1 MLEGGP
7 IVLII
12 CAIVGASAC
21 ATRFYIRVV
30 TTHRTDFLELG
41 LIFATVMQLTQI
53 GMQLRVFQ
61 LLPTT
66 AENHAHFLEAQKL
79 TFAGTFPY
87 FASLWAVKIS
97 INILHIRLTRSFR
110 RIQFLATCH
119 LYFLIGTWPFLYIT
133 YILACWPVSRKWSTP
148 PTRSCGPI
156 RTAWDFWAHF
166 AIHLATDF
174 TLCVLPFPALLKVSE
189 RRLRIAICLVYSIA
203 FVDIIVSVTRIVL
216 LATDVQ
222 NSLKR
227 IMALTSIETTVCLVV
242 GILPGISSSFTK
254 RYVQGGLHIKKPT
267 HSGRLSGVIIND
279 PAFSHLSSNDISA
292 VESGNDVNTLESHEL
307 GHRAFS
313 LAKPSASKNSFIE
326 SIE

>member
-1 MLEGGP
+1 MRS
-7 IVLII
+7 IW
-12 CAIVGASAC
+12 
-21 ATRFYIRVV
+21 
-30 TTHRTDFLELG
+30 
-41 LIFATVMQLTQI
+41 
-53 GMQLRVFQ
+53 
-61 LLPTT
+61 LL
-66 AENHAHFLEAQKL
+66 
-79 TFAGTFPY
+79 
-87 FASLWAVKIS
+87 
-97 INILHIRLTRSFR
+97 ILHVSQVPIFYRTV
-110 RIQFLATCH
+110 LANEVLLSRDSISPLLSHSSLH
-119 LYFLIGTWPFLYIT
+119 LHKLILGSI
-133 YILACWPVSRKWSTP
+133 V
-148 PTRSCGPI
+148 
-156 RTAWDFWAHF
+156 
-166 AIHLATDF
+166 
-174 TLCVLPFPALLKVSE
+174 CVLPFPALLKVSE